1 MNKHTPIEDVV
12 KIIKKTNDNKT
23 HTDVEGI
30 VDTLLH
36 IAHPNDLGAPT
47 EQLETAIREALQSQ
61 ADQYERQK
69 KEIFEAIIKEER
81 DRAVMILKSML
92 TNEGSSGEMYNE
104 FKKKIYADRT

>member
-23 HTDVEGI
+23 HTDIEGI

-61 ADQYERQK
+61 ADQYEREKIESYAQGW
-69 KEIFEAIIKEER
+69 
-81 DRAVMILKSML
+81 
-92 TNEGSSGEMYNE
+92 NEGQQALKEMTKHSVDLSE
-104 FKKKIYADRT
+104 